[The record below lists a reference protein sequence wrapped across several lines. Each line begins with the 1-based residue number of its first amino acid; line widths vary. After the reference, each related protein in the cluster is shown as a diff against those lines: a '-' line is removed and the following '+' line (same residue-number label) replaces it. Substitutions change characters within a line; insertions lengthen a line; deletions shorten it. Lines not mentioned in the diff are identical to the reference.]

1 MTAKMVQ
8 AWIDKMPPADRETCE
23 EIAAHI
29 RAVVKT
35 AVRWLTDRE
44 MWWLMHDSPT
54 PIMTA
59 NDQAHPQPGAA
70 VVERKT
76 KEQNE

>member
-29 RAVVKT
+29 RAVAKT
-35 AVRWLTDRE
+35 AGRDVAINAVFLVAFE
-44 MWWLMHDSPT
+44 LKESEPSNIPSSAT
-54 PIMTA
+54 P
-59 NDQAHPQPGAA
+59 QAGRGP
-70 VVERKT
+70 RKRNGG
-76 KEQNE
+76 EQ